1 MASKAEIHCMGVGPG
16 GEAMGHSQAA
26 SYFVTSLR
34 DRQRRSRTLGQ
45 GGQTSF
51 AVLSGEALFN
61 GWFGV

>member
-1 MASKAEIHCMGVGPG
+1 MGVGPG